1 MPKDEN
7 AAYTS
12 SGAMGEQITVQGTPT
27 PWQLTKS
34 AVFWTLCL
42 AHTAIP
48 IGGNP
53 AVFTDDNNPR
63 EAWL

>member
-1 MPKDEN
+1 MGEN
-7 AAYTS
+7 VANTS
-12 SGAMGEQITVQGTPT
+12 LGAMGELINVQGTPT

-34 AVFWTLCL
+34 AVSWTLCL
-42 AHTAIP
+42 AHTAIL

-53 AVFTDDNNPR
+53 AVLTDDSNPR